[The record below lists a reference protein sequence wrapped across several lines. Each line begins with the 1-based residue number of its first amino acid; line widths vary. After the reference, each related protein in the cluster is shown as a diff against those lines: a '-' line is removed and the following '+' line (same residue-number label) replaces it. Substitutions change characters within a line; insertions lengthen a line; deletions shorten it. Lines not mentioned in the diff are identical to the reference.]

1 MPCDLL
7 KLERWTTNSTQ
18 HVSHCF
24 SIFFHPTPQVL
35 SSDWWNVKFAHIKW
49 LKSSVLHRN
58 RGGSCSVKI
67 LRNNL
72 CYSSSKYY
80 VLIVFQ
86 ITVSVCSQW
95 MNSGSSCLRKEMR
108 FPVFRSCRS
117 GETSYRFLEGFLL
130 QQPTS
135 SSLVWRFPLIGYLY
149 FSPSCKSWQ
158 FANLIYL
165 IRASIAII
173 SFCLMEVWR
182 AIILSVVALGGA
194 FLPTGLISWTEEKK
208 RVTNLLPCPGLA
220 FLLTIV
226 TMLATRASVGSLVK
240 GGSFS

>member
-18 HVSHCF
+18 YVLHCF
-24 SIFFHPTPQVL
+24 CIFFHPTPLVL
-35 SSDWWNVKFAHIKW
+35 SSDWWNVKFAHIIW

-80 VLIVFQ
+80 ILIVFQ

-95 MNSGSSCLRKEMR
+95 MNSGSSCLRFPGFFLKEQKR
-108 FPVFRSCRS
+108 NGIPVFRSCRS

-135 SSLVWRFPLIGYLY
+135 SSLVWRFPLIEYLY
-149 FSPSCKSWQ
+149 ISHSLQVLAIRKFDLFDSG
-158 FANLIYL
+158 FNRNNLIL
-165 IRASIAII
+165 PD
-173 SFCLMEVWR
+173 V
-182 AIILSVVALGGA
+182 SVTCHYTIGGCIGRRVFIDWLN
-194 FLPTGLISWTEEKK
+194 FLDRRE
-208 RVTNLLPCPGLA
+208 
-220 FLLTIV
+220 
-226 TMLATRASVGSLVK
+226 
-240 GGSFS
+240 